1 MFLVVLSKE
10 ILLDCKRRFCK
21 LLGYWERVEKDEKIK
36 NKLSLFVYLFVDREK
51 NIYLNDAEK

>member
-1 MFLVVLSKE
+1 MVLSKE

-51 NIYLNDAEK
+51 KKYLNDAEK